1 MRRLAPCLGMIVFV
15 SALAVGGCG
24 GDKGDRGLA
33 VPNEIDTPKSAKDDA
48 ETEQQRQQQV
58 IDEMQKKQ
66 TEAFDAPKT
75 GEPPPV
81 EKPNY

>member
-1 MRRLAPCLGMIVFV
+1 MLVLL
-15 SALAVGGCG
+15 SALVFGGCG

-33 VPNEIDTPKSAKDDA
+33 VPNEVDTPTSAKDDA

-66 TEAFDAPKT
+66 TENFDAPKT
-75 GEPPPV
+75 GNPPV
-81 EKPNY
+81 EKPAY

>member
-1 MRRLAPCLGMIVFV
+1 MRRLAPCLGIIVFV

-66 TEAFDAPKT
+66 TEQFDAPNT
-75 GEPPPV
+75 GKPPV
-81 EKPNY
+81 EKPPY

>member
-1 MRRLAPCLGMIVFV
+1 MRRLAPCLGMMMLL
-15 SALAVGGCG
+15 STLAIGGCG

-58 IDEMQKKQ
+58 IDAMQKKQ

-81 EKPNY
+81 EKPNF